1 MLPERPHT
9 IQQMEKGI
17 MNDDDGG
24 RPGVLSTIGAVI
36 RYIPEKIA
44 LRESMVRND
53 RLLMQGINQRIQES
67 VARVQPDH
75 DEFENRLT
83 GTADRELDPGAGE
96 ALRTQAQRASLKA
109 PHMRGYLGS
118 LGRFVVGVG
127 PTITPELEDPVKE
140 AAGDWWKKFK
150 RLNKWDEALEDEIP
164 HRTWRDGEVFNRF
177 FKQESEGPPDD
188 WEPDP
193 EMVNRLEINLDDIVP
208 PDVPAGMTF
217 IRLIPPEQIRDP
229 DGKVSHG
236 ILTSKRDVCTPLAY
250 VWAPDEK
257 KREEVIPAKDIQHI
271 KINVDQDVK
280 RGRSQLEV
288 LLKRNKQYEDWLG
301 YRILL
306 NLYRS
311 SIVLIKRI
319 KGATATQVQALKEKY
334 ASQRR
339 DQTRTNRA
347 QMPRPGTTVHATE
360 GVEYEFLSPDLQAQ
374 DAQHDGRSIL
384 LSMAAGTGLPEFMFT
399 GDASNANFASTMV
412 AESPAVREFQRWQD
426 FFTPHFQDIYRRV
439 MVNGAEAGQI
449 KGLSVDQAET
459 MEITVTWP
467 ALLSRNE
474 LEHVKSNQIRQFM
487 GILSK
492 EGAAADDGIE
502 WATEKERLAGERQEA
517 VEFTAPMGE
526 E

>member
-1 MLPERPHT
+1 
-9 IQQMEKGI
+9 
-17 MNDDDGG
+17 MNDDNGG
-24 RPGVLSTIGAVI
+24 RPGVLATIGAVI
-36 RYIPEKIA
+36 RYIPERIA
-44 LRESMVRND
+44 LSESIVRND

-83 GTADRELDPGAGE
+83 ATADRELDSSSAE
-96 ALRTQAQRASLKA
+96 ALRLQAQKASVKA

-127 PTITPELEDPVKE
+127 PTFTPELEDSVKD
-140 AAGDWWKKFK
+140 AAEEWWKGFK

-177 FKQESEGPPDD
+177 FVQETEGSPDD

-193 EMVNRLEINLDDIVP
+193 ELMTRLSIDVDELAP

-217 IRLIPPEQIRDP
+217 IRMIPPEQIRDP

-236 ILTSKRDVCTPLAY
+236 ILTAKRDVCTPLAY
-250 VWAPDEK
+250 FWAPDEK
-257 KREEVIPAKDIQHI
+257 KLEEVIMARDIQHI

-306 NLYRS
+306 NLFRT
-311 SIVLIKRI
+311 SIVLIKKI
-319 KGATATQVQALKEKY
+319 TGATPTQVQALKDKW
-334 ASQRR
+334 ASKRTDNTQ
-339 DQTRTNRA
+339 TNRA
-347 QMPRPGTTVHATE
+347 QMPRPGSTIHSTE
-360 GVEYEFLSPDLQAQ
+360 GVEHEFISPNLQAT

-384 LSMAAGTGLPEFMFT
+384 LSMCAATGLPDYMIT

-426 FFTPHFQDIYRRV
+426 FFTPHFQEIYRRV

-449 KGLSVDQAET
+449 KGLSVEQAET
-459 MEITVTWP
+459 MGISVDWP
-467 ALLSRNE
+467 PLLARNE
-474 LEHVKSNQIRQFM
+474 LEHAKATQIKM
-487 GILSK
+487 VTGILSK
-492 EGAAADDGIE
+492 EGAAAEDGID
-502 WATEKERLAGERQEA
+502 WPVEKERLAGERQDA
-517 VEFTAPMGE
+517 VEFTAPMGDQE
-526 E
+526 